1 MSQRETR
8 QQELDA
14 LLKMFSGKG
23 WQIVEND
30 LSNAMTTL
38 MQRSWVECK
47 TGEEFLERK
56 GEIMA
61 LSKMLAFRGLIAQEV
76 ESFDDKVFPDEE
88 QPDNG
93 RNSLED

>member
-23 WQIVEND
+23 WQIIEND
-30 LSNAMTTL
+30 LNESMVAL

-56 GEIMA
+56 GEILA
-61 LSKMLAFRGLIAQEV
+61 LSKMLAFRGLVSQEV
-76 ESFDDKVFPDEE
+76 ESFDERVFPDEE
-88 QPDNG
+88 QPDSG
-93 RNSLED
+93 KNSLED